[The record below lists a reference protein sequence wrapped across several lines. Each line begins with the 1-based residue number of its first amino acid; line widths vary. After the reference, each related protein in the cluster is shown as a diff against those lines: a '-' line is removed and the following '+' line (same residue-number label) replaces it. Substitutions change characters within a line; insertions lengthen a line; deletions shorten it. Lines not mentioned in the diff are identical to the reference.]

1 MQPKSCSTAPHA
13 AEITAASAV
22 RMLRAELGGSNR
34 RVDVSTTGRLS
45 RGLPEMT
52 AIDPSR
58 PGAGLVRARHSESVL
73 RASIRSAA
81 VMGVALRQSAGSPPR
96 LELTGRKQRG
106 RLESSC

>member
-1 MQPKSCSTAPHA
+1 MDTPGG
-13 AEITAASAV
+13 EITAIFGGKRGRDVV
-22 RMLRAELGGSNR
+22 RAGGRSNR
-34 RVDVSTTGRLS
+34 GVDVSTTGRLAG
-45 RGLPEMT
+45 GLPEMK

>member
-1 MQPKSCSTAPHA
+1 MDTPGG
-13 AEITAASAV
+13 EIIAIFGGKRGRDAV
-22 RMLRAELGGSNR
+22 RAGGRSNR
-34 RVDVSTTGRLS
+34 GVDVSTTGRLS
-45 RGLPEMT
+45 RGLPEMK
-52 AIDPSR
+52 AIDLSR
-58 PGAGLVRARHSESVL
+58 PAAAPVRARDYEGVL